1 MIYMMS
7 DEELNNLDFYNYQLE
22 MVDELED
29 MLKDS
34 DVDFNGKNR
43 GESYEELQDLSFDR
57 DLTGNRTGSY
67 WCNELKAE
75 RALLG
80 NFDLVQDALDDF
92 GMESVDSPDLIS
104 GEHLDILVR
113 EHLLP
118 AVIDEVLDNHRKDEQ
133 HYAKPN

>member
-1 MIYMMS
+1 MN
-7 DEELNNLDFYNYQLE
+7 DEELNTLKFYNYKEE
-22 MVDELED
+22 MIDELES
-29 MLKDS
+29 MLQDS
-34 DVDFNGKNR
+34 DINFDGKNR
-43 GESYEELQDLSFDR
+43 GEAFEELQDLAFDR

-118 AVIDEVLDNHRKDEQ
+118 AVIDEVLDNHNV
-133 HYAKPN
+133 APF

>member
-1 MIYMMS
+1 MMN
-7 DEELNNLDFYNYQLE
+7 DEELNNLKFYNYKEE
-22 MVDELED
+22 MIDELES

-34 DVDFNGKNR
+34 DIEFDGKNR
-43 GESYEELQDLSFDR
+43 GEAFEELQDLAFDR

-67 WCNELKAE
+67 WCNELKSE

-80 NFDLVQDALDDF
+80 NFDLLQEAIDDF
-92 GMESVDSPDLIS
+92 GTQVIDSSDLLT

-118 AVIDEVLDNHRKDEQ
+118 QVIDDVLDKHNI
-133 HYAKPN
+133 APF

>member
-1 MIYMMS
+1 MN
-7 DEELNNLDFYNYQLE
+7 DEELNNLKFYNYKEE
-22 MVDELED
+22 MVDELES

-34 DVDFNGKNR
+34 DVSFDGKNR
-43 GESYEELQDLSFDR
+43 GEAFEELQDLAFDR

-80 NFDLVQDALDDF
+80 NFDLVQDALDEF
-92 GMESVDSPDLIS
+92 GMESVSSPELVS
-104 GEHLDILVR
+104 GEHLDVLVR

-118 AVIDEVLDNHRKDEQ
+118 SIIDDVLDN
-133 HYAKPN
+133 YNIAPF

>member
-1 MIYMMS
+1 MINMMS
-7 DEELNNLDFYNYQLE
+7 DEELNKLDFYFYKLE
-22 MVDELED
+22 MVDELEN
-29 MLKDS
+29 MLNDS
-34 DVDFNGKNR
+34 DISFDGKNR
-43 GESYEELQDLSFDR
+43 GEAFEELQDLAFDR
-57 DLTGNRTGSY
+57 DLTGSRTGSY

-92 GMESVDSPDLIS
+92 GMESVDSPDLLT

-118 AVIDEVLDNHRKDEQ
+118 QVIDEVLDNHNL
-133 HYAKPN
+133 APF